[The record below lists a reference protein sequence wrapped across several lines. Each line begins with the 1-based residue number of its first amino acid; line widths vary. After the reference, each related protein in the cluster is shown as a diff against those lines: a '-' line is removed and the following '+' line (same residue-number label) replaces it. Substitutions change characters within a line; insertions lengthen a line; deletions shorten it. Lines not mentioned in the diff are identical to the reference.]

1 LRRLLRGLVVV
12 ARTDGRC
19 ERHRH
24 HRGFGLALLLMSP
37 YRLLRMPFMLFVEFF
52 RCTPAIVQIV
62 WIFYCV
68 PMLFDV
74 FLDPITMGVLA
85 LGLNLT
91 AFNAE
96 AYRASIQA
104 VPKEQIDAGIAL
116 GLNPW
121 QRILHIV
128 FPTAFRA
135 SVPVLLTNGIVI
147 FQQSALVAIVAIA
160 DLMYEAQVAGDGN
173 LSPDRD
179 LHRRRSHLFRGVV
192 PRHPDRRP
200 AGAPPPTARKLGGQ
214 MSLDFSVL
222 ARFEH
227 ALLLGLMTTL
237 ELTVVCIL
245 LGCTLGFLLASHER
259 RAAPSFA

>member
-1 LRRLLRGLVVV
+1 MNYTFDFNSITFAPLLRGLVVSLELTV
-12 ARTDGRC
+12 AANIIGVIA
-19 ERHRH
+19 
-24 HRGFGLALLLMSP
+24 GFGLALLLMSP

-52 RCTPAIVQIV
+52 RCTPAIVQII

-104 VPKEQIDAGIAL
+104 VPREQIDAGIAL

-160 DLMYEAQVAGDGN
+160 DLMYEAKSLATETYRPIETFTVVALIYFAVSFPVTQIVGF
-173 LSPDRD
+173 LE
-179 LHRRRSHLFRGVV
+179 RRR
-192 PRHPDRRP
+192 
-200 AGAPPPTARKLGGQ
+200 Q
-214 MSLDFSVL
+214 
-222 ARFEH
+222 
-227 ALLLGLMTTL
+227 
-237 ELTVVCIL
+237 
-245 LGCTLGFLLASHER
+245 LLAS
-259 RAAPSFA
+259 